1 MYTVGAQS
9 GIGVPEILPS
19 LKNTASSAGVGSGSF
34 GLMSGSGLT
43 FTVAASAV
51 TDLAVDSA
59 AVVEMVD
66 GTVEALTIGV
76 VTAVVTRVTVNLEEL
91 VPVFMLTAAGGCSG
105 TCIGDGL
112 AVIRRGLVVVCVA
125 CTCLTLVPRTAAWLW
140 PTAALDGAVDGLVV
154 TAVTRPEGVNVFF
167 FFQHLPLPSLFVT

>member
-1 MYTVGAQS
+1 
-9 GIGVPEILPS
+9 
-19 LKNTASSAGVGSGSF
+19 
-34 GLMSGSGLT
+34 MSGSGLT

-91 VPVFMLTAAGGCSG
+91 VPVFILTGVGGCSG
-105 TCIGDGL
+105 TWIGEGL

-125 CTCLTLVPRTAAWLW
+125 
-140 PTAALDGAVDGLVV
+140 
-154 TAVTRPEGVNVFF
+154 
-167 FFQHLPLPSLFVT
+167 